1 MRISLLPLAVFT
13 LSLAA
18 CSGADAPPPPPSAAA
33 QTPQPLP
40 NSNIFKS
47 DIDAL
52 NKAKNVQN
60 IVDQGK
66 ANTDKQLQDA
76 EGH

>member
-1 MRISLLPLAVFT
+1 MKSATLILLGLTCTLAG
-13 LSLAA
+13 

-40 NSNIFKS
+40 NSNIFS
-47 DIDAL
+47 EDIKAL
-52 NKAKNVQN
+52 NKAKNVQKV
-60 IVDQGK
+60 VDQGK
-66 ANTDKQLQDA
+66 ANTDKQLEQA